1 MINWEC
7 TGGVIEGKAKF
18 DQEAAFKSIVGADR
32 QSAKEPGEASQPVA
46 AGWKN
51 KDRVQRSYFIDR
63 DLDKALRKIGLE
75 EEKKLTEVVNEL
87 LRVGLKKYL

>member
-1 MINWEC
+1 MA
-7 TGGVIEGKAKF
+7 GKAKF
-18 DQEAAFKSIVGADR
+18 DQEAAFKAIVGADH
-32 QSAKEPGEASQPVA
+32 QSAQEPSAASRPVA
-46 AGWKN
+46 GGGKN

-87 LRVGLKKYL
+87 LRVGLQKYL